1 VVGVDAAFQ
10 PDIRPLKTWAKRRHS
25 GAFPLARAGRGA
37 KSIVSLWSC
46 RRLGAHKER
55 PWEFVYLS
63 KSFIEVIYLAIGQMR
78 DLSFEACYHLFG
90 RPGTMIGV
98 EVP

>member
-1 VVGVDAAFQ
+1 
-10 PDIRPLKTWAKRRHS
+10 
-25 GAFPLARAGRGA
+25 
-37 KSIVSLWSC
+37 
-46 RRLGAHKER
+46 LGAHKER

-63 KSFIEVIYLAIGQMR
+63 KSFIEVIYLAIGQLR

>member
-1 VVGVDAAFQ
+1 
-10 PDIRPLKTWAKRRHS
+10 
-25 GAFPLARAGRGA
+25 
-37 KSIVSLWSC
+37 
-46 RRLGAHKER
+46 LGAHKER

-63 KSFIEVIYLAIGQMR
+63 KSFIEVIYLAIGQLR
-78 DLSFEACYHLFG
+78 DLSFEASYHLFG